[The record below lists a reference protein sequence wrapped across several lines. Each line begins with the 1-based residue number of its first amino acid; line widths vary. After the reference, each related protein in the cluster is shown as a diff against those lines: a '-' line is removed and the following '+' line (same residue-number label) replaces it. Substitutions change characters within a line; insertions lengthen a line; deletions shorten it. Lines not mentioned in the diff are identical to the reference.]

1 MIEKLRNI
9 KEKYERLNREIGEP
23 ENIRDQAKWQK
34 LVKEVSD
41 ISEVAEKFAEY
52 EKIERDISDAKMLL
66 LTEKDADMIDMLK
79 NEEMEAG
86 EKLKKVELQLREL
99 LLPKDENDSKNVIIE
114 IRSGAGGD
122 EASLFGIEL
131 FRMYQMYAA
140 AHKLSLEII
149 DEGYTESGGVKNLS
163 VVMKGNNAY
172 SKMKFESGVH
182 RVQRVPVTESQGRVH
197 TSTVTVAVLPEATE
211 VDIEI
216 NENDLEVDTYRSSGA
231 GGQHVNKTESAIRL
245 THKPT
250 GIVVACQEERS
261 QLKNREKAMHYL
273 KNKLFDFYQSQA
285 DKEYAEKR
293 KLQIGSGDRS
303 EKIRTYNFPQNRVT
317 DHRINFT
324 VYSLDRFMNG
334 EMDEMIDALH
344 VAEKE
349 ALLSKSEV

>member
-1 MIEKLRNI
+1 MIEKLRHI
-9 KEKYERLNREIGEP
+9 KEKYERLNREIAEP

-34 LVKEVSD
+34 LVKEVAD
-41 ISEVAEKFAEY
+41 ISDVAEKFSEY
-52 EKIERDISDAKMLL
+52 EKTERDLADARKMLL
-66 LTEKDADMIDMLK
+66 SEKDSDMIEMLRA
-79 NEEMEAG
+79 EESESG
-86 EKLKKVELQLREL
+86 EKLKKIELQLREL
-99 LLPKDENDSKNVIIE
+99 LLPKDENDAKNVIIE

-122 EASLFGIEL
+122 EASLFGLEL

-140 AHKLSLEII
+140 AHKLSIEII
-149 DEGYTESGGVKNLS
+149 DEGYTEGGGIKNLS
-163 VVMKGNNAY
+163 FVMKGNNAY

-261 QLKNREKAMHYL
+261 QIKNREKAMHYL

-334 EMDEMIDALH
+334 EMDDMIEALH

-349 ALLSKSEV
+349 ALLSKSDI